1 VIGCVTL
8 LTRRYLTF
16 HTSHLERY
24 EVVGC
29 ADISNMDEVVGCAD
43 ISNMDEVVGC
53 SDFSNMDEVVGC
65 SDISDICSQKCT
77 IHGKEAS
84 NALSR
89 TRDRTD

>member
-53 SDFSNMDEVVGC
+53 SD
-65 SDISDICSQKCT
+65 ISDICSQICT
-77 IHGKEAS
+77 IHSKEVS